1 MFLKPMEIAFIV
13 GGVGIFLYGLITFSD
28 SLKEVAGVR
37 MKSIL
42 ENATRSPMKA
52 FLTGLI
58 VTSMIQASS
67 VVTVITLAFV
77 NSGLLTFDQSLGLI
91 FGANVGTTITAQ
103 IIAFKISIWGFYLLP
118 IGLIIY
124 MVSKKKR
131 SKYVGMAIVSFG
143 CLLIGLYLMEQG
155 LCRLKE
161 YEPFLDMLSVFGQK
175 PFTGII
181 ASTIFTALVQSSSA
195 TTSIVVS
202 MAGQGLFATLS
213 SAVTLVLGAN
223 IGTTLTT
230 GLASIGANLNAKR
243 VALAHFLFNFVG
255 VMLIY
260 PFIPLFT
267 NGIIWISE
275 ALNMTSAARIVANS
289 HTVFNVVWSV
299 FWLWQVKLFAKI
311 IKGLLKTK
319 EKEFHMGTQFLD
331 SRLIP
336 TPSLALDAC
345 KSEIKRMAVIAKE
358 MLELEISAITGKIH
372 YSESK
377 KLYDLENLVNEIQ
390 RETLKYL
397 RSLYEVQL
405 TEDESKR
412 SLVLMQVV
420 DDIERWGDHA
430 TNLYEFSEYIYENNV
445 KMTSMINEKIEDLF
459 TLVNENLQRAI
470 FIMDNYEQGPS
481 LLAEGTKI
489 EEKIDIL
496 VKEIRSDHCLF
507 YIKGETEINTAV
519 VFTDIIINLERAA
532 DHAYNIIEL
541 FATFQKT
548 RESLPEKIG

>member
-1 MFLKPMEIAFIV
+1 MFLQPMEIAFIV

-58 VTSMIQASS
+58 VTSIIQASS

-124 MVSKKKR
+124 MISKKKR

-155 LCRLKE
+155 LGRLKE
-161 YEPFLDMLSVFGQK
+161 YQPFLDMLSIFGQK
-175 PFTGII
+175 PFTGIL
-181 ASTIFTALVQSSSA
+181 ASTLFTALIQSSSA

-202 MAGQGLFATLS
+202 MAGQGLFSTIS

-255 VMLIY
+255 VMLLY
-260 PFIPLFT
+260 PFIPYFT
-267 NGIIWISE
+267 DGVVWLSK
-275 ALNMTSAARIVANS
+275 ALNMTSEARIVANS
-289 HTVFNVVWSV
+289 HTVFNVLWSF
-299 FWLWQVKLFAKI
+299 FWLWQVKLFANI

-319 EKEFHMGTQFLD
+319 EKEIHMGTQFLD
-331 SRLIP
+331 ARLLG

-345 KSEIKRMAVIAKE
+345 KKEIKRMATIAEE
-358 MLELEISAITGKIH
+358 MLEIEIQAITGKIH
-372 YSESK
+372 YAESK
-377 KLYDLENLVNEIQ
+377 KVYDLENLVNEVQ

-397 RSLYEVQL
+397 RSMYEVQL

-412 SLVLMQVV
+412 SLILMQVV

-445 KMTSMINEKIEDLF
+445 KMTPTINQKIEDLF
-459 TLVNENLQRAI
+459 VQVKENLDRAI
-470 FIMDNYEQGPS
+470 FIMDNYELGPK
-481 LLAEGTKI
+481 LLEEATKT
-489 EEKIDIL
+489 ENVIDGL
-496 VKEIRSDHCLF
+496 VKETRSDHCLF
-507 YIKGETEINTAV
+507 YVKGETDVNTAV
-519 VFTDIIINLERAA
+519 VFTDIIINLERVA

-541 FATFQKT
+541 FATFQQS
-548 RESLPEKIG
+548 REALIEKIV